1 MSTLRRKGAL
11 IPFEAASGVLMVV
24 IVAAMAFLA
33 CVALAGSLGTA
44 RVANTWT
51 EGLTGAATV
60 RISAGEDDRARRIAL
75 VLDILRDTEGVVDAR
90 PLSERDIGALLTP
103 WFGGTPNLGELPTPS
118 IVAVT
123 LDTENEPEP
132 SIVQARLDGA
142 SSGAIYD
149 DHGRWRGRAA
159 KAAGAIGGLS
169 LWALG
174 LAVLAIAAVVFLVV
188 SIAMTAHRGTIA
200 ALRLAGAE
208 DRFVAG
214 LYQKRFFWLGLLGG
228 FIGVALALGAF
239 VGMDAMA
246 SVSSAL
252 PTLGPPEYWPFV
264 AIGVVIGAGIIALV
278 SARIAV
284 IATLRR
290 RA

>member
-1 MSTLRRKGAL
+1 MSSLRKKGAL
-11 IPFEAASGVLMVV
+11 IPFEAASGFLMVL

-33 CVALAGSLGTA
+33 CFALAGSLGTA
-44 RVANTWT
+44 RIANTWT
-51 EGLTGAATV
+51 EGLAGAATV
-60 RISAGEDDRARRIAL
+60 RISAGEDDRARRISL
-75 VLDILRDTEGVVDAR
+75 VLDILRDTDGIRDAR
-90 PLSERDIGALLTP
+90 PLSQSDVADLLTP
-103 WFGGTPNLGELPTPS
+103 WFGGTPDMAELPAPS
-118 IVAVT
+118 IVTVT
-123 LDTENEPEP
+123 LDPENEPDP

-159 KAAGAIGGLS
+159 AAAGAIGGLS

-174 LAVLAIAAVVFLVV
+174 LAVLAIAAAVFLVV
-188 SIAMTAHRGTIA
+188 SIAMTAHRSTIA

-214 LYQKRFFWLGLLGG
+214 LYQKRFFWLGAVGG
-228 FIGVALALGAF
+228 LIGAGLALLAF

-246 SVSSAL
+246 SVTSAL
-252 PTLGPPEYWPFV
+252 PTLQPPEYWPF
-264 AIGVVIGAGIIALV
+264 ALLGVVVGAGLIAFLA
-278 SARIAV
+278 ARVAV
-284 IATLRR
+284 MATLRG